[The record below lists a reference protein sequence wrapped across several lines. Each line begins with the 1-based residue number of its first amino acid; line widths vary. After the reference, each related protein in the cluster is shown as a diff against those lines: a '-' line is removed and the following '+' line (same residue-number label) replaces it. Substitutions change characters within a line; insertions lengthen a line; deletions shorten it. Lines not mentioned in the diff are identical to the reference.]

1 MRFSDG
7 VNGVVETTVM
17 TRRVTVTSG
26 GQRLAAYVPIHRTLR
41 YLVLM
46 TTEIQLES
54 QNTSRSS
61 VPSVPRSE
69 KVEYRQR
76 RSLPK
81 YKVPSDIVFM
91 LEYK

>member
-26 GQRLAAYVPIHRTLR
+26 GQRLAAYVPIHRTL
-41 YLVLM
+41 VLM
-46 TTEIQLES
+46 TIEIHLES
-54 QNTSRSS
+54 QNTSCSS

-81 YKVPSDIVFM
+81 YKVPSDSVFM
-91 LEYK
+91 LEYRYK